1 MKMETV
7 GLSGLTVSTP
17 FAHTDMFSFLRQKVV
32 YEAHAE
38 VRLRKG
44 LHFAKSNTSNV
55 YVIL

>member
-1 MKMETV
+1 METV
-7 GLSGLTVSTP
+7 GLSGLTVSTL
-17 FAHTDMFSFLRQKVV
+17 FAHTDMFSFIRQKVV
-32 YEAHAE
+32 CEAHAE